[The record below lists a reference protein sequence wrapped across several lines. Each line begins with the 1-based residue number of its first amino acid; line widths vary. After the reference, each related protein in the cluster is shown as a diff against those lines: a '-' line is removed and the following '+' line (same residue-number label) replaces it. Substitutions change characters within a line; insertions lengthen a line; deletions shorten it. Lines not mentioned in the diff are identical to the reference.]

1 VGEKNGCLIFV
12 FTFFPSEDGYLLYR
26 SVCLLCLHCYL
37 AIPAEDRPIDKV
49 LLTFVV
55 IVMVWYRLTSS
66 VRRRVERKE
75 GGREGGREG
84 MGVAKEAGPG
94 KTA

>member
-1 VGEKNGCLIFV
+1 MPYFCF
-12 FTFFPSEDGYLLYR
+12 YLLSFR
-26 SVCLLCLHCYL
+26 GWLSSISVGVFVVLHCYL

-66 VRRRVERKE
+66 ARRRVERKE
-75 GGREGGREG
+75 GRKEGGREG
-84 MGVAKEAGPG
+84 RREGGKEWE
-94 KTA
+94 